1 MATQR
6 TIAPKKLTRNF
17 ADGGAIGGDGLTD
30 AQRAKING
38 ARSSLGIS
46 DVSPAPQNPEPK
58 PQAQQRPE
66 AQGITTGIV
75 GLLKGRAAAIDKAAG
90 YANGGKPGGG
100 LIVGPGTAKSDSIP
114 AKVSETGENIK
125 VSTEE
130 RILSKAQDTFLQSVA
145 MNAGYESLD
154 AMLEDGTGKPVG
166 PVIRGGKRAAADGLP
181 PDDDPFAYRGGIEFG
196 GNGPV
201 NGPDSTALGPSAGI
215 AVAPGADDRSK
226 AAIAAPPS
234 LGGAP
239 LARSEPLGT
248 LTAPT
253 NGLVMPDKPQAQR
266 QAQGMS
272 RLISELGVTAPGATG
287 RDASGII
294 TADSASAS
302 AGNPMTRS
310 GGIAGGIDMAGVNGI
325 LAREN
330 KARGEMIDSMVKA
343 NGGNGIAILGG
354 DGPTE
359 TDKINAER
367 TARWRQ
373 DDLISLAQ
381 RGNQGAIAAAL
392 HANAQTESEAM
403 RTAGA
408 TANEQTRGALLQ
420 RGQDLGLQRAAE
432 RNDVLTRGQDMRAGT
447 AADRIASNETIA
459 GARIAERSGPT
470 LGQQRGNA
478 EIDAARERIAG
489 MDATEIKRKTANF
502 TSTGRENPD
511 FDPTLAKAVTLANRR
526 KVGDDQ
532 HFDQREQPRQP
543 SGNDGDT
550 LMRFRA
556 DQGMRGHTTGKQTE
570 NGIEVFDAA
579 GRLIG
584 HYR

>member
-1 MATQR
+1 MATLR

-17 ADGGAIGGDGLTD
+17 ADGGAVSKADQLMAEMAAKYGVTGQ
-30 AQRAKING
+30 AQAAPIQQ
-38 ARSSLGIS
+38 
-46 DVSPAPQNPEPK
+46 PAPQPQPK
-58 PQAQQRPE
+58 AQPLPQQ
-66 AQGITTGIV
+66 QGIGAGIIGV
-75 GLLKGRAAAIDKAAG
+75 LKGRAQQIDKAAG
-90 YANGGKPGGG
+90 YAEGGKPGGG

-130 RILSKAQDTFLQSVA
+130 RIVSKEQGVFLEGVA
-145 MNAGYESLD
+145 KAAGYKNLD

-166 PVIRGGKRAAADGLP
+166 PIIRGGKRAAADGLSP
-181 PDDDPFAYRGGIEFG
+181 EEDPFAYRGGIEFG
-196 GNGPV
+196 AAGPV
-201 NGPDSTALGPSAGI
+201 SGPDSTALGPSAGI
-215 AVAPGADDRSK
+215 TVAPGADDRTK

-234 LGGAP
+234 LGGTP
-239 LARSEPLGT
+239 LARSEPAGIIAGPASG
-248 LTAPT
+248 LTISSGSADQKPGPISA
-253 NGLVMPDKPQAQR
+253 GLTIDQAQK
-266 QAQGMS
+266 
-272 RLISELGVTAPGATG
+272 PG
-287 RDASGII
+287 RDANGII
-294 TADSASAS
+294 TAESAAAS

-310 GGIAGGIDMAGVNGI
+310 GGIAGGIDMTGVNGV
-325 LAREN
+325 LQREN

-343 NGGNGIAILGG
+343 NGGNGIGILGG

-403 RTAGA
+403 RTAG
-408 TANEQTRGALLQ
+408 TMANEQARGALVQ

-470 LGQQRGNA
+470 LAQQRGNS
-478 EIDAARERIAG
+478 EIDAARERITG
-489 MDATEIKRKTANF
+489 LTPEEIKRKTANF

-526 KVGDDQ
+526 KIGDDQ
-532 HFDQREQPRQP
+532 HFDQREQPRQAA
-543 SGNDGDT
+543 GNDGDT
-550 LMRFRA
+550 MTRFKA
-556 DQGMRGHTTGKQTE
+556 DQGMKGHTTGKQTE